1 MIPLIPNPVDVVA
14 NGATNLASNWLV
26 DLAGKTGQ
34 SAQVFIEK
42 SATFWVTGIKTPQL
56 TTATS
61 QDAYSPAST
70 VGYLW
75 SHLHWYVSALAI
87 FSIIFAA
94 GKMAWQR
101 NGAPARELLQ
111 SILTLVVVS
120 GAGVAAISLLTT
132 ASDET
137 ASFILKDATKTPD
150 GQPTTFQ
157 TAFGAMFSQPAA
169 TAQTAVL
176 LIVLYGLI
184 LISTFVQIALLLV
197 RGGML
202 FLLAGVLPLA
212 AAATNTETGRQWFRK
227 SVAWTVAFILHK
239 PVAAIVYATAFQLT
253 REGSPTAA
261 PGGLAPASGDQVI
274 KVVTGLVMCL
284 LAVFALP
291 ALMRFT
297 SPAVAA
303 VAGGSGGAVAT
314 LGGAL
319 GMGAK
324 AAMGRSSGSSSS
336 SGAGGGRRAGGSGGG
351 GSESATGSKPQGSRP
366 AGASTSQAAGKTTAK
381 GAAGGPAGM
390 VAAAVAQGIK
400 TAPKAAN
407 AAVNNS
413 GGDSGAG
420 ASAAKTAGPGRGG
433 GSSGAARPGAAGSTG
448 RGTPPSSS
456 STKEGPSGGKRK

>member
-261 PGGLAPASGDQVI
+261 PGGSPRPLA
-274 KVVTGLVMCL
+274 T
-284 LAVFALP
+284 
-291 ALMRFT
+291 R
-297 SPAVAA
+297 
-303 VAGGSGGAVAT
+303 
-314 LGGAL
+314 
-319 GMGAK
+319 
-324 AAMGRSSGSSSS
+324 
-336 SGAGGGRRAGGSGGG
+336 
-351 GSESATGSKPQGSRP
+351 
-366 AGASTSQAAGKTTAK
+366 
-381 GAAGGPAGM
+381 
-390 VAAAVAQGIK
+390 
-400 TAPKAAN
+400 
-407 AAVNNS
+407 
-413 GGDSGAG
+413 
-420 ASAAKTAGPGRGG
+420 
-433 GSSGAARPGAAGSTG
+433 
-448 RGTPPSSS
+448 
-456 STKEGPSGGKRK
+456 